1 MKRLMQICLLL
12 ILFFGIFGFYQIY
25 FKENKNSQVNLNQEV
40 NQLQNNM
47 NNLTENNI
55 IKNLSYK
62 INIDNNNN
70 YEISSDLSK
79 IVLENKIEII
89 FMEGVS
95 AILTRIDNQKLLINS
110 DKAIYYSDS
119 YKTIFENNVK
129 ILYLNNEINAEK
141 MELDF
146 EDNSILILN
155 NVKLQGPEIN
165 LLADKIFINL
175 ISKDIK
181 ISMNSKNKDI
191 LVSSSK

>member
-89 FMEGVS
+89 LMEGVS

>member
-40 NQLQNNM
+40 NQLQINM

-70 YEISSDLSK
+70 YEILSDLSK

-89 FMEGVS
+89 LMEGVS
-95 AILTRIDNQKLLINS
+95 AILTRMDNQKLLINS